1 MSLALVPSDPEPE
14 ALQEKAAE
22 NLRYIRSAIERA
34 GSFTAVPGW
43 GGVAMG
49 LVAIAAGLIAGRADT
64 SGAWLRAWLAAAPI
78 AFASGCAAIAIK
90 ARRIDTPLVRGP
102 ALQFLLTLTPPL
114 AAGAVLTASLAG
126 SGRYDLLPGVWLLLY
141 GTAVTTGGAASVRV
155 VPVLGLCFMAL
166 GVTALATPSS
176 WGNLLLMIG
185 FGGLQIAFGLVIA
198 RRHGG

>member
-1 MSLALVPSDPEPE
+1 MSLVLVPSDPEPE

-22 NLRYIRSAIERA
+22 NLHYIRSAIERA

-49 LVAIAAGLIAGRADT
+49 IVAIAAGWIAGRADT
-64 SGAWLRAWLAAAPI
+64 SGAWLRAWLVAAPI
-78 AFASGCAAIAIK
+78 AFAVGCAAIAIK

-155 VPVLGLCFMAL
+155 VPILGLCFMAL
-166 GVTALATPSS
+166 GVIALATPSS
-176 WGNLLLMIG
+176 WGNPLLMIG